1 MARRL
6 PGPLRLFFLSVLAA
20 ALFACAAPALA
31 AEEQPGDELARLAAE
46 LRTNP
51 TARNYQRLARFAE
64 RYAESE
70 LSAQA
75 NLALGLADFEQKR
88 WGEARARFVSARG
101 SAVLA
106 DYAALYLAR
115 AQMEHGAPEA
125 ARQTLHSF
133 SFGSSLLAESAL
145 ALEAE
150 VLGHLERNGEAVELL
165 QRAPGVRERPAL
177 LYALGLAQRAARNP
191 KGAAETLN
199 LVYYRFPLSPQ
210 AEPANKVLSQLR
222 AGMKSGFPEASEA
235 LRRTRAELLWQQ
247 KAYRGARSAYTDLAA
262 KAGDPATRRE
272 AQIRATAALYLLGSV
287 SQVCAEIAG
296 ISGSGG
302 DAEAELRSI
311 RARCAVR
318 ANDSAGV
325 EAELKVL
332 AENFPASEWYEAAL
346 LAAGDSLLT
355 RGNRPQAREYYRRLA
370 AAFPNSRAAAEA
382 HWRLAWLSYRT
393 RESDATGLMQEHLER
408 FPESPFLPRALYW
421 RARLAV
427 AAGQEPLAERLL
439 ALLRESAPRDYS
451 SQQGE
456 ILEATL
462 QGGPAADDP
471 PDPPW
476 LEQLRL
482 RSRPPAS
489 PPLPHLLAAQVEK
502 ADALARLSRHEL
514 ATEGLD
520 AALERQPHPQLYL
533 AQARVAYSQEKYA
546 RATVLL
552 TRAYP
557 SYWRYRLED
566 LPREAWEI
574 MYPKLYWD
582 AIVRESR
589 KHNLD
594 PYLVAGLIRQESRFE
609 SEAVSSAGALGLM
622 QLMPGTA
629 RLLEGRRLSR
639 RQTFDADTN
648 IRLGTKYL
656 AQLLA
661 RFDGNVE
668 KAVAGYNAGGSRVV
682 EWSTEDHADAAEFVE
697 SIPITQTREFVHTVL
712 RNYRFY
718 HDLYSK
724 R

>member
-1 MARRL
+1 VARRPPASL
-6 PGPLRLFFLSVLAA
+6 LFFSFSVLAA
-20 ALFACAAPALA
+20 LLFAGAEPLLA
-31 AEEQPGDELARLAAE
+31 VEAQPGDELARLAAE
-46 LRTNP
+46 LRAEP
-51 TARNYQRLARFAE
+51 TPRHYQRLARFAE

-75 NLALGLADFEQKR
+75 SFALGLADFEQKR
-88 WGEARARFVSARG
+88 WGEARARFTAARS

-115 AQMEHGAPEA
+115 AQMEHGTPDA

-133 SFGSSLLAESAL
+133 SFASSLLAESAL

-150 VLGHLERNGEAVELL
+150 ALSRLGRNEEAVDLL
-165 QRAPGVRERPAL
+165 QRAPNLRERPAL
-177 LYALGLAQRAARNP
+177 LYALGQAQRAARRP
-191 KGAAETLN
+191 KAAAETLN
-199 LVYYRFPLSPQ
+199 LVYYHFPLSPQ
-210 AEPANKVLSQLR
+210 AEPANKLLSQLR
-222 AGMKSGFPEASEA
+222 AEMKSAFPDASEK
-235 LRRTRAELLWQQ
+235 LRRARADLLWAQ
-247 KAYRGARSAYTDLAA
+247 KAYRGARSAYTDLAM
-262 KAGDPATRRE
+262 KAGDPATRRD
-272 AQIRATAALYLLGSV
+272 ASIRATAALYLLGSV
-287 SQVCAEIAG
+287 TQVCKEIAD
-296 ISGSGG
+296 ITGSGG
-302 DAEAELRSI
+302 AAEAELRSI

-318 ANDSAGV
+318 ANDAAALEV
-325 EAELKVL
+325 ELKFL

-346 LAAGDSLLT
+346 LAAGDSMLT
-355 RGNRPQAREYYRRLA
+355 RGNQPQARDYYRRLA
-370 AAFPNSRAAAEA
+370 AAFPGSRAAAEA
-382 HWRLAWLSYRT
+382 HWRLTWLAYRG
-393 RESDATGLMQEHLER
+393 RDRDATALMQEHLER

-421 RARLAV
+421 RARQAV

-439 ALLRESAPRDYS
+439 ALLREFSPRDYPA
-451 SQQGE
+451 QQGE

-462 QGGPAADDP
+462 QGGPAGDDP

-476 LEQLRL
+476 LEQLRR
-482 RSRPPAS
+482 RSRPPES
-489 PPLPHLLAAQVEK
+489 PPLAPLLAAQVEK
-502 ADALARLSRHEL
+502 AEALARLSRHEL

-520 AALERQPHPQLYL
+520 AALERQAHPELYL
-533 AQARVAYSQEKYA
+533 AQARVAFAQQKYA

-582 AIVRESR
+582 LIVRESR

-629 RLLEGRRLSR
+629 RTLAGRRMSR
-639 RQTFDADTN
+639 RQTFDPETN
-648 IRLGTKYL
+648 IRLGTQFL
-656 AQLLA
+656 AQLMA
-661 RFDGNVE
+661 RFGGNVE
-668 KAVAGYNAGGSRVV
+668 KAVAGYNAGGTRV
-682 EWSTEDHADAAEFVE
+682 EQWSSETYSDPAEFVE

-718 HDLYSK
+718 HDLYPE

>member
-1 MARRL
+1 VTRRL
-6 PGPLRLFFLSVLAA
+6 PACNRLFLSLLLAA
-20 ALFACAAPALA
+20 AWFALAAPPAA
-31 AEEQPGDELARLAAE
+31 AEEQPGQELARLAAE
-46 LRTNP
+46 LRSDPAPRT
-51 TARNYQRLARFAE
+51 YQRLRRFAE

-75 NLALGLADFEQKR
+75 NFALGLSDFEQKR
-88 WGEARARFVSARG
+88 WVEAQARFTAARS

-106 DYAALYLAR
+106 DYAALYQAR
-115 AQMEHGAPEA
+115 AQMEHGSLGA

-133 SFGSSLLAESAL
+133 SFASSLLAESAL

-150 VLGHLERNGEAVELL
+150 LLVRLGRPLEAADLL
-165 QRAPGVRERPAL
+165 RRAPGASERAAL
-177 LYALGLAQRAARNP
+177 LFALAQVQRAARDP
-191 KGAAETLN
+191 KVAAETLH
-199 LVYYRFPLSPQ
+199 LIYYTFPLSGQ
-210 AEPANKVLSQLR
+210 AELANRLLSQLR
-222 AGMKSGFPEASEA
+222 AELKNGFPDPGDS
-235 LRRTRAELLWQQ
+235 LRRTRAELLWAQ
-247 KAYRGARSAYTDLAA
+247 KAYRGARSAYTDLAM
-262 KAGDPATRRE
+262 KTSDPAARRE
-272 AQIRATAALYLLGSV
+272 ATIRAAAAVYLLGGMR
-287 SQVCAEIAG
+287 QACAEIARVN
-296 ISGSGG
+296 GSGG
-302 DAEAELRSI
+302 TAEAELRSI

-318 ANDSAGV
+318 DNDTAAV
-325 EAELKVL
+325 EAELKFL

-346 LAAGDSLLT
+346 LAAGDSMLT
-355 RGNRPQAREYYRRLA
+355 RGDKSQARDYYRRLA

-382 HWRLAWLSYRT
+382 QWKLAWLAYRS
-393 RESDATGLMQEHLER
+393 RDDGAAAMMQEHLER
-408 FPESPFLPRALYW
+408 FPNSPFLPRALYW

-439 ALLRESAPRDYS
+439 ALLRESAPRDYPA
-451 SQQGE
+451 QQGE

-462 QGGPAADDP
+462 QGGPAGGDP

-476 LEQLRL
+476 LEQLR
-482 RSRPPAS
+482 RHSRPPAFEPLS
-489 PPLPHLLAAQVEK
+489 PLLAAQVEK

-520 AALERQPHPQLYL
+520 AALERQLHPALYL
-533 AQARVAYSQEKYA
+533 AQARVAFAQEKYA

-582 AIVRESR
+582 LIVRESR

-629 RLLEGRRLSR
+629 RVLEGRRVSR
-639 RQTFDADTN
+639 HRAFDPETN
-648 IRLGTKYL
+648 IRLGTVYL

-661 RFDGNVE
+661 RFGGNVE
-668 KAVAGYNAGGSRVV
+668 KAVAGYNAGGARVE
-682 EWSTEDHADAAEFVE
+682 EWSAESYADSAEFVE
-697 SIPITQTREFVHTVL
+697 SIPISQTREFVHTVL

-718 HDLYSK
+718 QDLYSK
-724 R
+724 P

>member
-1 MARRL
+1 MARR
-6 PGPLRLFFLSVLAA
+6 PPATPRLLLLSLLAA
-20 ALFACAAPALA
+20 ALVIFAAPLAA
-31 AEEQPGDELARLAAE
+31 AEEQPGDELARLSADLRAE
-46 LRTNP
+46 P
-51 TARNYQRLARFAE
+51 TTRNYQRLARFAE

-70 LSAQA
+70 PSAQA
-75 NLALGLADFEQKR
+75 NFALGLADLEEKR
-88 WGEARARFVSARG
+88 WGEARARFAAARS

-106 DYAALYLAR
+106 DYAALYQAR
-115 AQMEHGAPEA
+115 AQMEHGALDA

-133 SFGSSLLAESAL
+133 SFASSLLAESAL

-150 VLGHLERNGEAVELL
+150 VLGRLGRNAEAVELL
-165 QRAPGVRERPAL
+165 QRTPGVRERPAQ
-177 LYALGLAQRAARNP
+177 LYALGQAQRAARDP
-191 KGAAETLN
+191 RGAAETLN
-199 LVYYRFPLSPQ
+199 LVYYRFPLSSQ
-210 AEPANKVLSQLR
+210 AEPANQLLSQLR
-222 AGMKSGFPEASEA
+222 AELKSNFPDAGEA
-235 LRRTRAELLWQQ
+235 LRRTRAELLWAQ

-262 KAGDPATRRE
+262 KASDPATRRE
-272 AQIRATAALYLLGSV
+272 ATIRAAAALYLLGSMKP
-287 SQVCAEIAG
+287 VCAEIAG
-296 ISGSGG
+296 IDGSGG
-302 DAEAELRSI
+302 AAEAELRSI

-318 ANDSAGV
+318 ANDTALA
-325 EAELKVL
+325 EAELKFL
-332 AENFPASEWYEAAL
+332 AANFPASEWYEAAL
-346 LAAGDSLLT
+346 LAAGDSMLT
-355 RGNRPQAREYYRRLA
+355 RGNQSQARDYYRRLA
-370 AAFPNSRAAAEA
+370 AAFPDSRAAAEA
-382 HWRLAWLSYRT
+382 HWKLAWLAYRG
-393 RESDATGLMQEHLER
+393 RDRGATGLIQEHLER

-439 ALLRESAPRDYS
+439 ALLRETAPRDYS

-489 PPLPHLLAAQVEK
+489 PPLSPLLAAQVEK
-502 ADALARLSRHEL
+502 ADALARLSLHEL
-514 ATEGLD
+514 AAEGLE
-520 AALERQPHPQLYL
+520 AALERQPHPELYL
-533 AQARVAYSQEKYA
+533 AQARVAYSQQRYA

-566 LPREAWEI
+566 LPREAWEV

-582 AIVRESR
+582 LIVRESR

-629 RLLEGRRLSR
+629 RVLEGRRVSR
-639 RQTFDADTN
+639 QRAFDPETN

-661 RFDGNVE
+661 RFGGNVE
-668 KAVAGYNAGGSRVV
+668 KAVAGYNAGGTRVE
-682 EWSTEDHADAAEFVE
+682 EWSSESFSDSAEFVE

-718 HDLYSK
+718 HDLYPAK
-724 R
+724 